1 MSNTIP
7 NLSKSRYLSGL
18 QCKKKLY
25 YDLFR
30 SELRPPVSADQQRLF
45 DAGHEIGT
53 LAQTVFPGGKDA
65 SPATPG
71 DFKSWLSAT
80 QDFLTAGVSVIYEAA
95 FSAGRVFAAMDIL
108 AHVNGERWAIE
119 VKSSTSVKEY
129 HLDDASLQYYVMKL
143 AGYAPDKVFIMHIDN
158 TYVLKGDLD
167 PSRLLKLTEI
177 TSDVLSRQEK
187 VVNKLN
193 DLFSTLDSGTEPS
206 ISIGPHCSD
215 PFECTYKYHCWKHV
229 PSQSVFDLLSARGKE
244 WELYED
250 GILEIAH
257 IPDDYALS
265 EKQRMQV
272 QSIKSG
278 EAYMDSKAIS
288 TFLEG
293 LEYPLYFFDFETI
306 FPVVPIL
313 DGTRPFEQVPFQ
325 YSVHVVKNEEGE
337 IEHKEFLAP
346 QESFRQG
353 SEIDPR
359 KLLIEQLKKDIGA
372 NGSIIAYNSRF
383 EMDVIKSLAKAYPAD
398 ALYLNELLERFK
410 DLWVVFRSGWY
421 YHPKMQSSTSI
432 KSVLPAL
439 IENLDYSDLVIS
451 NGGLAT
457 AAFQDLISGNN
468 TEDHQSIRQA
478 LLSYCYRDT
487 EAMLLIW
494 RKLKDIS
501 ENGIF

>member
-1 MSNTIP
+1 MSANSL

-25 YDLFR
+25 FDLYR
-30 SELRPPVSADQQRLF
+30 SELRLPVTAEQQRLF
-45 DAGHEIGT
+45 DAGHDIGAM
-53 LAQTVFPGGKDA
+53 AQTVFAGGKDA
-65 SPATPG
+65 SPNAPG
-71 DFKSWLSAT
+71 DFTSWLTST
-80 QDFLTAGVSVIYEAA
+80 RKFLDQDVSVIYEAA

-250 GILEIAH
+250 GILEMVH
-257 IPDDYALS
+257 IPVDYELT
-265 EKQRMQV
+265 EKQRIQV
-272 QSIKSG
+272 KSIKSG
-278 EAYMDSKAIS
+278 ETHVDVTAI
-288 TFLEG
+288 TEFLRQWI
-293 LEYPLYFFDFETI
+293 YPLYFFDFETI
-306 FPVVPIL
+306 FPMLPML

-325 YSVHVVKNEEGE
+325 YSLHIIKDPSEK

-346 QESFRQG
+346 HESFRR
-353 SEIDPR
+353 SSASDPR
-359 KLLIEQLKKDIGA
+359 KQLIERLKADIGEE
-372 NGSIIAYNSRF
+372 GTIVAYNSRF
-383 EMDVIKSLAKAYPAD
+383 EMDVIRGLAKAFPED
-398 ALYLNELLERFK
+398 APFLTGLLDRFQ

-421 YHPKMQSSTSI
+421 YHPKMQASTSI

-439 IENLDYSDLVIS
+439 IESIDYSDLTIA
-451 NGGLAT
+451 NGGMAT
-457 AAFQDLISGNN
+457 TAFQELISG
-468 TEDHQSIRQA
+468 QSNQDEAEVRKA
-478 LLSYCYRDT
+478 LLRYCFRDT
-487 EAMLLIW
+487 EAMVAIW
-494 RKLKDIS
+494 KHLCGFRES
-501 ENGIF
+501 